1 MDSGYWIKAIL
12 TLYFR
17 YQIKISLQSLTG
29 REQSAIVYVDVTSAF
44 GEEYVKHYPDID
56 KVPSVYNRETGEIL
70 RLGYHTDSGIEI
82 LDENINKI
90 ADDTKH

>member
-1 MDSGYWIKAIL
+1 M
-12 TLYFR
+12 
-17 YQIKISLQSLTG
+17 
-29 REQSAIVYVDVTSAF
+29 TSAF
-44 GEEYVKHYPDID
+44 GEEYVKHFPDID